1 MAKKR
6 RRRGRRFPLL
16 IYVPVGRRFGN
27 LGLLLAIAGLVLW
40 GLAPRIFGPPF
51 GVFPWRHLL
60 LIFPLVGGFLFVY
73 GLAARRLAYVQCFP
87 THFRIQTPFYP
98 LVVSYRRVMG
108 TRPVQIAKLF
118 DPERDKR
125 ARHYWPE
132 WYWGMTAMAVDL
144 RSFPMSPQWLR
155 LWLDPH
161 LFLPDRPGFVFL
173 VEDWMDLSQEFNGF
187 LAAYRDRRA
196 GRRGARR

>member
-6 RRRGRRFPLL
+6 RKRGRRFPLL
-16 IYVPVGRRFGN
+16 VYVPVGQRLGN
-27 LGLLLAIAGLVLW
+27 LGLLLALAGLALW
-40 GLAPRIFGPPF
+40 GFAPRMFGPPI
-51 GVFPWRHLL
+51 GAFPWRHLL
-60 LIFPLVGGFLFVY
+60 LLFPLVGGFLFVY
-73 GLAARRLAYVQCFP
+73 GLATRHLAYVQCFP

-108 TRPVQIAKLF
+108 TRPVQVAKLF
-118 DPERDKR
+118 DWEKDKR
-125 ARHYWPE
+125 ARSWPKR
-132 WYWGMTAMAVDL
+132 YWGMTAMAVDL
-144 RSFPMSPQWLR
+144 KSFPMDPRWLR

-161 LFLPDRPGFVFL
+161 LFLPDGIGFVFL

-187 LAAYRDRRA
+187 LAAYRDRKS